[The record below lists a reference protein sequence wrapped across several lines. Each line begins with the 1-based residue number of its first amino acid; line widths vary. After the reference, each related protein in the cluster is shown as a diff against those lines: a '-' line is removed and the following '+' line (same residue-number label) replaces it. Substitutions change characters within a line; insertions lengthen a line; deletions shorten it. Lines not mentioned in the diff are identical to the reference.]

1 MERNSR
7 TKSTKPTTSLRK
19 DIGTSHD
26 GKHPNNQQRATGHYE
41 PMVEELERIL
51 NDCEKNSSHN
61 EPGTSWLA
69 IDRSRQVGADC
80 PWDGIAYMGV
90 RESDAE
96 KGHEYQQRRSGSTTS
111 SSMIVERGSDA

>member
-1 MERNSR
+1 
-7 TKSTKPTTSLRK
+7 
-19 DIGTSHD
+19 
-26 GKHPNNQQRATGHYE
+26 
-41 PMVEELERIL
+41 MVEELERIL
-51 NDCEKNSSHN
+51 SDCEKNSSHN

-96 KGHEYQQRRSGSTTS
+96 KRHEYQQRRSGSTTS
-111 SSMIVERGSDA
+111 PSMIVERGSDA